1 MTATVSA
8 GQWALIGVVCLL
20 VAVSALLALAETS
33 LVRTS
38 RAKALALVEEG
49 RRGATRL
56 LSLVERPERFLS
68 GVLLLVLVCQLV
80 VATIVGVLAE
90 QFFGGLGVAVA
101 TVFEIVVLFVLG
113 EALPKNWAMQNPE
126 RSALLAAPLVAA
138 LVDFWPVRVFSQGLV
153 RLAAALSGTRRRP
166 AEVSESELLALA
178 DVAVEEQVIETEERA
193 LIHSIIEFGDTVVRE
208 VMVPRP
214 EMQAVD
220 AGSTV
225 TEALERALAVG
236 FSRLPAFEGNVDD
249 IVGVAYVK
257 DLVRAER
264 AGRGQD
270 AVREHLRPAHFVP
283 ETKRVA
289 ALMREMQ
296 AQTFHLALVVD
307 EYGGTAGLVTLEDLI
322 EELVGEIVDE
332 YDVEEP
338 PIRRLPDGSRSVS
351 GRLTVDA
358 LAEELGVELPTGTWD
373 TVSGLL
379 SDLLGR
385 VPLQGDA
392 VSVAGWRLE
401 AERVQGNRVSRV
413 RVVPEPVPGD
423 GELPGELAG
432 PVPEAGVGPAPD
444 SRGVP
449 AETRAGSL
457 PPGSPAVARGGSGGE
472 DGSARASTGRG

>member
-1 MTATVSA
+1 VSA
-8 GQWALIGVVCLL
+8 GQWALVGVVCLL

-49 RRGATRL
+49 RRGAGKL
-56 LSLVERPERFLS
+56 LALVERPERFLS

-80 VATIVGVLAE
+80 VATLVGILAE
-90 QFFGGLGVAVA
+90 QLFGGLGVAVA
-101 TVFEIVVLFVLG
+101 TVFEVVVLFVLA

-138 LVDFWPVRVFSQGLV
+138 LVEFWPVRVFSQGLV
-153 RLAAALSGTRRRP
+153 RLAAALSGGRRRP
-166 AEVSESELLALA
+166 AEVSEQELLALA

-214 EMQAVD
+214 EMQAVE
-220 AGSTV
+220 ASASV

-264 AGRGQD
+264 AGQGGEE
-270 AVREHLRPAHFVP
+270 VRRHLRPAHFVP

-296 AQTFHLALVVD
+296 AETFHLALVVD

-338 PIRRLPDGSRSVS
+338 PIKRLPDGSRSVS

-358 LAEELGVELPTGTWD
+358 LAEELDVELPTGTWD

-392 VSVAGWRLE
+392 VAVAGWRLV
-401 AERVQGNRVSRV
+401 AERVQGNRVGRV
-413 RVVPEPVPGD
+413 RVEPLPPPVA
-423 GELPGELAG
+423 GELPGDGTRGGPPLDSAASAG
-432 PVPEAGVGPAPD
+432 ADGQ
-444 SRGVP
+444 
-449 AETRAGSL
+449 AGS
-457 PPGSPAVARGGSGGE
+457 PTAPV
-472 DGSARASTGRG
+472 GRG